1 MDTIKAIQS
10 RTSVRK
16 YKDKKP
22 DWRDILEAINSARF
36 APMAGGT
43 FTLKFIVIDK
53 EETIEEIAKYSEQEF
68 IKDAKYL
75 VAFVSNP
82 KKTEILYKKR
92 GERYLRQQAGATIQN
107 FMLHLTN
114 VGLSTCW
121 IGHFNDEKIKKIL
134 KIPDSREVEAIIT
147 VGYGKTKS
155 KKTKEKGATDKILYF
170 NEWDN
175 KQMREI
181 KKVEGRGPGWY

>member
-10 RTSVRK
+10 RTSIRK

-22 DWRDILEAINSARF
+22 DWRYILEAINSARF

-43 FTLKFIVIDK
+43 FTIKFIVIDK
-53 EETIEEIAKYSEQEF
+53 EETISEIAKYSEQEF
-68 IKDAKYL
+68 IKDSKYL
-75 VAFVSNP
+75 VAFISNP
-82 KKTEILYKKR
+82 KKTEILYKER
-92 GERYLRQQAGATIQN
+92 GERYQRQQAGAAIQN

-121 IGHFNDEKIKKIL
+121 IGHFNDEKVKKTL
-134 KIPDSREVEAIIT
+134 KIPDSREIEAIIT
-147 VGYGKTKS
+147 IGYEKTKP

-175 KQMREI
+175 KRMREI
-181 KKVEGRGPGWY
+181 KKIEGRGPGWY